1 MSGAEAMERQTEN
14 HAPDVIR
21 KTSVESG
28 KRHCK
33 EESLNQGRKN
43 PEKDHKDRSEQDSK
57 ETKEMKTE

>member
-1 MSGAEAMERQTEN
+1 MEEVCGSEAVERQTVN

-57 ETKEMKTE
+57 